1 MSRQITITRTEL
13 SLEDLDLN
21 DPTNGYFVSDDWRP
35 GGVTWERYEAS
46 TSPFAHGSTIVAQR
60 KVNQDEIFTV
70 YINALD
76 PEDYQDLLDALREAL
91 SQFRY
96 FLTINW
102 DGKIVTYEAVGAGDI
117 VAEGDRVDPILH
129 RAGWHPFTITI
140 PRRPE

>member
-1 MSRQITITRTEL
+1 MSRQITIFRDEL
-13 SLEDLDLN
+13 SLSPLDLN
-21 DPTNGYFVSDDWRP
+21 DPTNGFYVSDDWRP

-76 PEDYQDLLDALREAL
+76 TATYFNKLDELKEAL
-91 SQFRY
+91 AQFR
-96 FLTINW
+96 FFFTIEW
-102 DGKIVTYEAVGAGDI
+102 DCKSVTFEAVGAGDI
-117 VAEGDRVDPILH
+117 VSEGDRVDPVLH

>member
-1 MSRQITITRTEL
+1 MSRQITISRDEL
-13 SLEDLDLN
+13 SLDGLDLN
-21 DPTNGYFVSDDWRP
+21 DPTNGLFVSDDWRP

-70 YINALD
+70 YINALNPITYAD
-76 PEDYQDLLDALREAL
+76 RLDTLKEAL

-96 FLTINW
+96 FITINW
-102 DGKIVTYEAVGAGDI
+102 DGKISTYEAVGAGDL